1 MGAIVF
7 EAVVL
12 WPILWPVL
20 LAVVGGAVVLGVC
33 GGLCER
39 IAPSRRTLDRPRLRC
54 ADEIV
59 SARRRA
65 EERRRT

>member
-7 EAVVL
+7 EVTVL

-20 LAVVGGAVVLGVC
+20 LAVVGGAVAIGIC
-33 GGLCER
+33 DALCER
-39 IAPSRRTLDRPRLRC
+39 YAPSRRTQDRPRLRC
-54 ADEIV
+54 ADEIA